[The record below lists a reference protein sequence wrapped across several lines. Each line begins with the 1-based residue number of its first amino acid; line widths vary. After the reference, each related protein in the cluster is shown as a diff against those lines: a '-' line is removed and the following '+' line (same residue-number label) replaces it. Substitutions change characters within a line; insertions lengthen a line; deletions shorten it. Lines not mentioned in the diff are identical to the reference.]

1 MAHGLFKFLFFESD
15 DTISSL
21 ILSEKRGI
29 ITPTYRNAMGPSEGS
44 KFCGIVSGIVKKRF
58 LQGRGCHLQ
67 TEPEVSERL
76 EKLVKR

>member
-1 MAHGLFKFLFFESD
+1 
-15 DTISSL
+15 
-21 ILSEKRGI
+21 
-29 ITPTYRNAMGPSEGS
+29 MGPSEGS
-44 KFCGIVSGIVKKRF
+44 KFCGIVSGIVEKRF